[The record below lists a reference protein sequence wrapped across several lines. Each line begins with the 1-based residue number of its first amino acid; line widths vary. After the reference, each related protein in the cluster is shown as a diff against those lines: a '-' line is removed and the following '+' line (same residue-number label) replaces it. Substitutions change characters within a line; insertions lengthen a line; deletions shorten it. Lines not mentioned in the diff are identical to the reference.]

1 MTVISVAAQADG
13 RYCEDSDSPYYAH
26 VWVGPLSPIVPNS
39 SLANKFQVLVIESI
53 AVTVAM
59 YCLIQFYI
67 QIKNDIAH
75 HRPFLK
81 ILCIKLVIFLSFWQ
95 SVSTHIHHFS
105 LFGISL
111 TLAKTI
117 IDFLTSSGT
126 IKSSAK
132 VQLFD
137 WNNGLP
143 NLLICIEMF
152 LFAILHFWGFP
163 WGPYMLNKGDIMSN
177 GSDQRYYGGFLGIK
191 AFLDAMN
198 PWDLIKATARGFR
211 WLFVGRKHRELDPS
225 YEMPK
230 REPID
235 GSEVSPVA

>member
-1 MTVISVAAQADG
+1 
-13 RYCEDSDSPYYAH
+13 
-26 VWVGPLSPIVPNS
+26 
-39 SLANKFQVLVIESI
+39 
-53 AVTVAM
+53 
-59 YCLIQFYI
+59 LIQFYI
-67 QIKNDIAH
+67 QIKDDIAH

-95 SVSTHIHHFS
+95 SVNSHIHPS
-105 LFGISL
+105 LFFGNPL
-111 TLAKTI
+111 MLEKTI

-177 GSDQRYYGGFLGIK
+177 GTDQRYYGGFLGIK

-211 WLFVGRKHRELDPS
+211 WLFVGRKNREADRS
-225 YEMPK
+225 YEMMK
-230 REPID
+230 RGPSG

>member
-1 MTVISVAAQADG
+1 
-13 RYCEDSDSPYYAH
+13 
-26 VWVGPLSPIVPNS
+26 
-39 SLANKFQVLVIESI
+39 
-53 AVTVAM
+53 M

-95 SVSTHIHHFS
+95 SVSIQIHPFP
-105 LFGISL
+105 LFDISL

-152 LFAILHFWGFP
+152 LFATLHFWGFP

-211 WLFVGRKHRELDPS
+211 WLCVGRKHREADPS
-225 YEMPK
+225 YDMPK
-230 REPID
+230 RGPSD
-235 GSEVSPVA
+235 GSEVSPLA